1 MAPRIKKVLKG
12 FKKGIPEGKLK
23 SFPPIPSTQ
32 KLQGVSTGLLR
43 SFLVHPRAKTSAQ
56 LADTARNLPS
66 QANKGLQ
73 NTPIRNAVPKGV
85 SVLKGFGG
93 TFKRQ
98 FSRLRRVVR

>member
-32 KLQGVSTGLLR
+32 KLQG
-43 SFLVHPRAKTSAQ
+43 